1 MNRRY
6 FLDALAAVGAFT
18 AVPALA
24 GLDDKVFGASAPL
37 RIGIVAVGG
46 AGCAIV
52 SNLRDKLPQTTQ
64 VISIN
69 TDETSLLVT
78 LADVKVLIEGGP
90 QVSPD
95 AARAQALGH
104 EVAIAQALS
113 SFELVFIVVGM
124 GGSAGTGIA
133 PLVAEVSKR
142 TATLTVGVAV
152 TPLAFEGGKRNSVA
166 QQGVT
171 DLRGKVDA
179 FFEISNER
187 LAQSTDESVPFATLL
202 SQAEPAFLKVY
213 GSSVEAINSAM
224 TSGQGARLFSL

>member
-6 FLDALAAVGAFT
+6 FLDAFAALGAFT
-18 AVPALA
+18 TVPVMA
-24 GLDDKVFGASAPL
+24 GLDDRVFAASALL

-52 SNLRDKLPQTTQ
+52 SNLRDKLPQTTR
-64 VISIN
+64 VIAIN
-69 TDETSLLVT
+69 TDERSLQDT
-78 LADVKVLIEGGP
+78 LADVKVLIKGGP
-90 QVSPD
+90 QARSD

-104 EVAIAQALS
+104 KAAIEKALN
-113 SFELVFIVVGM
+113 SFELVFIVAGM

-133 PLVAEVSKR
+133 PLVAEVTKR
-142 TATLTVGVAV
+142 TTTFTVGVAV
-152 TPLAFEGGKRNSVA
+152 TPFSFEGEKRNSVA

-187 LAQSTDESVPFATLL
+187 LTKASDESVPFATLL
-202 SQAEPAFLKVY
+202 RQADPAFMKVY
-213 GSSVEAINSAM
+213 TSTVEAL
-224 TSGQGARLFSL
+224 TSSISSTKLA

>member
-6 FLDALAAVGAFT
+6 FLDALAALGALT

-24 GLDDKVFGASAPL
+24 GLDDRVFAASAPL

-64 VISIN
+64 VITIN
-69 TDETSLLVT
+69 TDETSLPDT

-90 QVSPD
+90 QASPD

-104 EVAIAQALS
+104 EAAIAHALS
-113 SFELVFIVVGM
+113 SFELVFIVAGM

-152 TPLAFEGGKRNSVA
+152 TPLSFEGDKRNSVA
-166 QQGVT
+166 QQGVA

-187 LAQSTDESVPFATLL
+187 LAQSSDESVPFATLL
-202 SQAEPAFLKVY
+202 RQADPAFMKVY
-213 GSSVEAINSAM
+213 ASTVDALNSAI
-224 TSGQGARLFSL
+224 SSKS

>member
-6 FLDALAAVGAFT
+6 FLDALAALGAFT

-24 GLDDKVFGASAPL
+24 GLDDKVFAAGAPL

-64 VISIN
+64 VIAIN
-69 TDETSLLVT
+69 TDETSLPDT
-78 LADVKVLIEGGP
+78 LADVKVLIEGGL
-90 QVSPD
+90 QASPD
-95 AARAQALGH
+95 AARAQALIH
-104 EVAIAQALS
+104 EAAIAQALS
-113 SFELVFIVVGM
+113 PFELVFIVAGM

-133 PLVAEVSKR
+133 PLVAEVAKR

-152 TPLAFEGGKRNSVA
+152 TPFSFEGDKRNSVA
-166 QQGVT
+166 QQGVA

-187 LAQSTDESVPFATLL
+187 LTQSSGESVPFATLL
-202 SQAEPAFLKVY
+202 RQADPAFMKVY
-213 GSSVEAINSAM
+213 TSTVEAL
-224 TSGQGARLFSL
+224 TFSSSITKLA